1 MAGYILDQT
10 WEREAERL
18 GALERCGDPL
28 TIDLLQRAGVGPGWR
43 CLEVGAGRGSIADW
57 LAARVGDAGGVL
69 AVDLDTRLLEE
80 HRHSN
85 LEVRRLDILSDPL
98 PAARFD
104 LVHARHVIGHMPDK
118 AEALRRLA
126 ATLRPGGR
134 MLIEDFDWRWVQL
147 GEWPCDPSELGG
159 PLSRV
164 WGAALEVMRAGSYD
178 GGWGWRLPSAMRATG
193 LVGVAGEVRGLIG
206 DRGFAEC
213 MRLTLLRFRDEIL
226 IAGTRAAEVDRCLE
240 MLADPGSC
248 VTAAPTVSVWGRRP
262 LPD

>member
-43 CLEVGAGRGSIADW
+43 CLEVGAGRGSIAGW
-57 LAARVGDAGGVL
+57 LADHVGDAGGVL

-80 HRHSN
+80 HRHPN

-98 PAARFD
+98 PAASFD

-147 GEWPCDPSELGG
+147 GEWPCDPAELGG

-213 MRLTLLRFRDEIL
+213 MRLTLLRFRGEIL
-226 IAGTRAAEVDRCLE
+226 ATGMGATEVDRCLE